1 MNFKKNSYHDFFQ
14 VLPCMCVF
22 VLMYKSFFSFLTL
35 KEFGMYNE
43 KKPRLS
49 YNQSSD
55 RNNFTCLFF

>member
-1 MNFKKNSYHDFFQ
+1 MRDELEKNNSYHDFFQ

-43 KKPRLS
+43 KKNPF
-49 YNQSSD
+49 Q
-55 RNNFTCLFF
+55 TQQ